1 MASAKKKGTA
11 TRARKL
17 KDLKAKTN
25 PRGGASTQHGS
36 AVTPSV
42 GKIQKT
48 GWIEIDSFSFGA
60 SNP

>member
-1 MASAKKKGTA
+1 MASAKKKGTV

-25 PRGGASTQHGS
+25 PKGGASSQHGIT
-36 AVTPSV
+36 VDKPTTKV
-42 GKIQKT
+42 QT